1 MTVDVEDY
9 FQVAALSQQIR
20 REDWDSHPCRVER
33 NVDRILGLFSES
45 GVSATFF
52 TLGWIAERY
61 PRVVRQIVD
70 GGHELA
76 SHGYEHIK
84 VHSQEPD
91 AFRHD
96 IRWTKAILEDLSGK
110 RATGYR
116 PASLSIDTRT
126 PRAFDVLSQQGSA
139 QRTRISPSPPKPT

>member
-1 MTVDVEDY
+1 MSDY

-96 IRWTKAILEDLSGK
+96 IRWTKAILADIGGQ
-110 RATGYR
+110 RVTGYR
-116 PASLSIDTRT
+116 AARFSIHSRTLRTFDCPAAESYAYSPTHT
-126 PRAFDVLSQQGSA
+126 P
-139 QRTRISPSPPKPT
+139 PHPNPHP

>member
-1 MTVDVEDY
+1 MTVDVEGY

-61 PRVVRQIVD
+61 LRGVRQIVD
-70 GGHELA
+70 GGHARSEETRGGEEGFSKLG
-76 SHGYEHIK
+76 S
-84 VHSQEPD
+84 
-91 AFRHD
+91 
-96 IRWTKAILEDLSGK
+96 RWLRYAQKTK
-110 RATGYR
+110 
-116 PASLSIDTRT
+116 
-126 PRAFDVLSQQGSA
+126 
-139 QRTRISPSPPKPT
+139 KP